1 MTQPPTPA
9 AWDAEDNRPAI
20 PKIPHPR
27 TPQASDIAV
36 AVDLGRRVL
45 SSDNPAALREALRIL
60 LYAVEQ
66 DAVRRSVD
74 DQFPTVAA
82 FLADQAGEGQ

>member
-1 MTQPPTPA
+1 MNQPLTPA

-27 TPQASDIAV
+27 TPQTSDLAV

-45 SSDNPAALREALRIL
+45 GSDNPAALREALRIL

-74 DQFPTVAA
+74 AQFPAVAA
-82 FLADQAGEGQ
+82 LLDAERGEGQ